1 MAQVGGF
8 GGVPRAVGTTGG
20 YSGVGMTPESDQ
32 HGVSGSLAARVAQHA
47 RTSRLLGVDFVPAY
61 RSAGAA
67 EPPAAAPS
75 MVEVKSPEIGE
86 RNVDGGADRTAPEIH
101 VRATMAPLPHGKGP
115 AQALGREAAQRALD
129 ALRARYEREAPHA
142 PFISS
147 FTNIV
152 FGEGDPRARL
162 MFIGEAPG
170 EQEDLTGRPFVGR
183 AGDLLQRMITA
194 MGLTRETVYIANVLK
209 VRPPN
214 NATPTIEEAEASAPF
229 LYEQVEIVRP
239 EAIVTLGLPATRLIL
254 STTASMGS
262 LRGLWATFTTP
273 GGHAIPVMP
282 TYHPAFL
289 LRAYTT
295 ENRAKVWSDLLKVVE
310 RLGLE
315 AKRGATGGDA

>member
-1 MAQVGGF
+1 MHASQ
-8 GGVPRAVGTTGG
+8 
-20 YSGVGMTPESDQ
+20 
-32 HGVSGSLAARVAQHA
+32 AR
-47 RTSRLLGVDFVPAY
+47 S
-61 RSAGAA
+61 
-67 EPPAAAPS
+67 EPPASTSAAS
-75 MVEVKSPEIGE
+75 TIVEAKEVGH
-86 RNVDGGADRTAPEIH
+86 RADAPVAPLAPEIR
-101 VRATMAPLPHGKGP
+101 VLASMPPVVAKGEAPT
-115 AQALGREAAQRALD
+115 RERAQRLLD
-129 ALRARYEREAPHA
+129 ELRQRYEREAPHA
-142 PFISS
+142 PFIQS

-194 MGLTRETVYIANVLK
+194 MGLTRESVYIANVLK

-214 NATPTIEEAEASAPF
+214 NATPTLEEAEASAPF
-229 LYEQVEIVRP
+229 LYEQIDIVRP

-254 STTASMGS
+254 QSTSSMSS
-262 LRGLWATFTTP
+262 LRGLWASFNTP
-273 GGHAIPVMP
+273 SGHAVPVMP

-310 RLGLE
+310 RLGLKP
-315 AKRGATGGDA
+315 APRPGAEPSE